1 MIKKESTFMEDG
13 PPCHT
18 ARHSRLDVLVQY
30 GAHPYQHPVIVL
42 CSRKVLPI
50 FSSGRMIKKESTF
63 MEDGPPC
70 HTARHSRLD
79 VLVQY
84 GAHPYQHPVIVLCSR
99 KVLPIF
105 SSGKMI
111 KKESI
116 SMEDGPPC
124 HTARHSRLDVLVQY
138 GVHPYQHPAT
148 VCM

>member
-1 MIKKESTFMEDG
+1 
-13 PPCHT
+13 
-18 ARHSRLDVLVQY
+18 
-30 GAHPYQHPVIVL
+30 
-42 CSRKVLPI
+42 
-50 FSSGRMIKKESTF
+50 MIKKESTF

-124 HTARHSRLDVLVQY
+124 HTATLKIGCFGPIWGS
-138 GVHPYQHPAT
+138 PIPASSD
-148 VCM
+148 CFM